1 MLKTKF
7 TRPTLILMMG
17 LPGSGKSYTS
27 RHTAESLGAAHIS
40 YNRIQEQLFE
50 SPTFDKN
57 ETLIITNLMSMMT
70 EEYLK
75 LGVSVIFDMGLNRFN
90 ERRTMRELARKYDA
104 IPVLLWLQIDQETAR
119 LRAKVKDKRKA
130 DDKFTAPVS
139 NEVFD
144 SLVQVFQQPRNED
157 YVVISGKYDYVS
169 QKPIIL
175 RKLKELGL
183 VDDELVKPNIAK
195 PELVNLAAQARAEIG
210 RIDYN
215 RRNIIIG

>member
-7 TRPTLILMMG
+7 TRPTVVLMMG

-27 RHTAESLGAAHIS
+27 RHIAESLGAAHIS
-40 YNRIQEQLFE
+40 YNRIQDHLFE
-50 SPTFDKN
+50 QPTFDNN
-57 ETLIITNLMSMMT
+57 ESTIILHLMAMMM
-70 EEYLK
+70 EDYLK
-75 LGVSVIFDMGLNRFN
+75 LGLSVVFDIGLNRFN
-90 ERRTMRELARKYDA
+90 DRKMMRELTRKHDA

-119 LRAKVKDKRKA
+119 LRAKVKDKRKL

-139 NEVFD
+139 NEIFD
-144 SLVQVFQQPRNED
+144 SLAHSFQQPNNED
-157 YVVISGKYDYVS
+157 YVVISGKYDFVN

-183 VDDELVKPNIAK
+183 VGDEIAKPGIAK